1 MYVRFI
7 APDIRRLDELQ
18 TEAMT
23 IPFFAD
29 ERPPQ
34 GTLGLVDWRHGG
46 WVSRLLLDGRL
57 TGESG
62 ETVLI
67 PSRPKLS
74 CEKLFLF
81 GLGGR
86 ADFGPEV
93 FEFTMRRV
101 LETLTRARVR
111 ASTCVLPGRHLQM
124 MEPEAAIELLLHV
137 ARDYPEQD
145 EVTLV
150 ETLEAQKAMSPVL
163 QRDRRRTRAVEI

>member
-7 APDIRRLDELQ
+7 APEIRRLDELQ

-29 ERPPQ
+29 ERPPR
-34 GTLGLVDWRHGG
+34 GTLGLVDWRLGG
-46 WVSRLLLDGRL
+46 WVSRLLLGGSL
-57 TGESG
+57 TGERG
-62 ETVLI
+62 ETLLI

-81 GLGGR
+81 GLGER
-86 ADFGPEV
+86 EDFSPEV
-93 FEFTMRRV
+93 FESTLHRMFQ
-101 LETLTRARVR
+101 TLTRARVR

-124 MEPEAAIELLLHV
+124 MEPEAAIEALLSV

-150 ETLEAQKAMSPVL
+150 ETAEGQKAMTPVL
-163 QRDRRRTRAVEI
+163 QRDRRRTRAIEI